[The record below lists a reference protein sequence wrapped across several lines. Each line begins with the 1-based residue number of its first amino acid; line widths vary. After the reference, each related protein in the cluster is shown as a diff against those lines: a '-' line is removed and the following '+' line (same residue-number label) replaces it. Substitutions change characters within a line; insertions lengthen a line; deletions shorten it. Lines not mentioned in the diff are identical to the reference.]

1 MNNATCYNLPLT
13 SQAYYSLHALDEK
26 TLIGS
31 PDYLG
36 LAYFWNHEYRFH
48 LREASPKQR
57 KAVHD
62 AFLAAGLTLDGA
74 GPEHAAIVEKHLSKK
89 FKKVYG

>member
-1 MNNATCYNLPLT
+1 MNATCYNLPLT
-13 SQAYYSLHALDEK
+13 SHAYYSLHAADEK
-26 TLIGS
+26 NLVGT

-36 LAYFWNHEYRFH
+36 LAFFWNHAYKFH

-62 AFLAAGLTLDGA
+62 AFLSAGLTLDGA
-74 GPEHAAIVEKHLSKK
+74 SSEHAAIVEKHLGKK